1 MHVIANNVSTIDLDF
16 FDHQVSPN
24 KNRNLP
30 HLGRAFTDVQ
40 EMRQAAWPDA
50 MMSKLNKF
58 FNLSSFW
65 WILVGL
71 WCQNIVAGGSN
82 FIRKSL
88 QAFRPSTCKSMILV
102 DMFGYDGCPALA
114 SLEASIIIIIIINIL
129 MIFSWCYRAR
139 FGAHCPSTIPIIII
153 VIIIIIIIIITK

>member
-16 FDHQVSPN
+16 FDRQVSPN

-71 WCQNIVAGGSN
+71 
-82 FIRKSL
+82 
-88 QAFRPSTCKSMILV
+88 
-102 DMFGYDGCPALA
+102 
-114 SLEASIIIIIIINIL
+114 
-129 MIFSWCYRAR
+129 
-139 FGAHCPSTIPIIII
+139 
-153 VIIIIIIIIITK
+153 